1 MRRIEFNTKNMDR
14 GSLARQIG
22 KILGRDVKY
31 LPVPTCNY
39 DIGGCILDKE
49 GRFYPTDDVEDV
61 MLQAIAELLHGKPIM
76 DEGSKTN
83 RQPEEQQDV
92 PQESRNENDTLCV
105 SVSASL
111 FDDKSLENLQNIVNG
126 KSTLLQHAFG
136 IEQLEIIISET
147 KISFPWFPLPSN
159 ADAVAAYTAFIS
171 QLCDLAR
178 KVKKLIMKNTHSDVS
193 SYDLALLGMTA
204 NYAVM
209 GLSRK
214 AKIKGKTHEQRRNV
228 KTNAEGIR

>member
-1 MRRIEFNTKNMDR
+1 MKRIEFNTKNMDR

-31 LPVPTCNY
+31 LRVPTCNY

-83 RQPEEQQDV
+83 RQPEEQQDI
-92 PQESRNENDTLCV
+92 PQESRNENGALCV

-178 KVKKLIMKNTHSDVS
+178 KVKRVSLKDKEVDNEKYAFRCFLLRLGFIGDDCKLYRKILMQNLTGNSAFKN
-193 SYDLALLGMTA
+193 
-204 NYAVM
+204 
-209 GLSRK
+209 K
-214 AKIKGKTHEQRRNV
+214 
-228 KTNAEGIR
+228 

>member
-14 GSLARQIG
+14 GSLARQVG
-22 KILGRDVKY
+22 EILGREVKY
-31 LPVPTCNY
+31 VRVSTCNY

-61 MLQAIAELLHGKPIM
+61 MLQAIAESLYGKPIM
-76 DEGSKTN
+76 DEDSKTN
-83 RQPEEQQDV
+83 SQPEEQQDIL
-92 PQESRNENDTLCV
+92 QESRDENDTLCV

-136 IEQLEIIISET
+136 IEQLEIKISET
-147 KISFPWFPLPSN
+147 KISFPLPSN

-178 KVKKLIMKNTHSDVS
+178 KVKRVSLKDKEVDNEKYAFRYFLLRLGFIGDDCKLYRKILMQNLTGNSAFKN
-193 SYDLALLGMTA
+193 
-204 NYAVM
+204 
-209 GLSRK
+209 K
-214 AKIKGKTHEQRRNV
+214 
-228 KTNAEGIR
+228 